1 MLKIISTSDGSSTI
15 YVPELDEHYHST
27 FGAIKESLHVFI
39 NEGYRS
45 VSTDPLSVFEMGFGT
60 GLNAL
65 LTLYESIRDGR
76 QVDYVSVEKYPL
88 DRDIYNKLNYED
100 FFPGYKKSYFSL
112 LHECS
117 WEENCRITGN
127 FSIHKLQ
134 ADFHD
139 LHIDRLFD
147 IVYYDA
153 FAPGKQAE
161 MWSTDILSKAASLL
175 KPGGVFVTYSAKG
188 QLKRDLVSLGFRVEH
203 RPGPAGK
210 RHISRAVKKDD

>member
-27 FGAIKESLHVFI
+27 YGAIKESLHVFI

-45 VSTDPLSVFEMGFGT
+45 VSTNPLAIFEMGFGT

-88 DRDIYNKLNYED
+88 GRDIYNKLNYED
-100 FFPGYKKSYFSL
+100 FFPGYNKSYFSL
-112 LHECS
+112 LHECR
-117 WEENCRITGN
+117 WGENCQVIDN
-127 FSIHKLQ
+127 FCIQKLE
-134 ADFHD
+134 ADFND

-153 FAPGKQAE
+153 FAPGKQEE
-161 MWSTDILSKAASLL
+161 MWSFDILSKAASLL

-188 QLKRDLVSLGFRVEH
+188 QLKRDLALLGFSVEH

-210 RHISRAVKKDD
+210 RHISRAVKKS

>member
-1 MLKIISTSDGSSTI
+1 VSS
-15 YVPELDEHYHST
+15 
-27 FGAIKESLHVFI
+27 
-39 NEGYRS
+39 
-45 VSTDPLSVFEMGFGT
+45 DPLAVFEMGFGT

-65 LTLYESIRDGR
+65 LTLYESMRDGR

-88 DRDIYNKLNYED
+88 DRDICNRLNYEE

-112 LHECS
+112 LHECR
-117 WEENCRITGN
+117 WEENCRITDN
-127 FSIHKLQ
+127 FCIHKLQ

>member
-27 FGAIKESLHVFI
+27 FGAINESMHVFI

-45 VSTDPLSVFEMGFGT
+45 IYTDPVSVFEMGFGT

-65 LTLYESIRDGR
+65 LTLYESLKDKR
-76 QVDYVSVEKYPL
+76 QVHYVSVEKYPL
-88 DRDIYNKLNYED
+88 SENIYKKLNYEN
-100 FFPGYKKSYFSL
+100 FFPEYKQEYFKL
-112 LHECS
+112 LHECN
-117 WEENCRITGN
+117 WEESCRISDNFMLLKLETDFGN
-127 FSIHKLQ
+127 MTT
-134 ADFHD
+134 
-139 LHIDRLFD
+139 DRLFD

-161 MWSTDILSKAASLL
+161 MWSFDMLTKAGSIL

-188 QLKRDLVSLGFRVEH
+188 QLKRDLKNLGFSVEH
-203 RPGPAGK
+203 RMGPAGK
-210 RHISRAVKKDD
+210 RQITRAVKNS